1 MTDREIKAKRRQAAK
16 LTRQIDT
23 APADRTELWI
33 ELRDAGVSI
42 AELAEDSGI
51 QAQAVRRVL
60 RTAGAM

>member
-16 LTRQIDT
+16 LTAQIDT

-33 ELRDAGVSI
+33 ELRAAGVSI

-51 QAQAVRRVL
+51 QPQAVRRVL

>member
-16 LTRQIDT
+16 LTAQIDT
-23 APADRTELWI
+23 APSERTELWI